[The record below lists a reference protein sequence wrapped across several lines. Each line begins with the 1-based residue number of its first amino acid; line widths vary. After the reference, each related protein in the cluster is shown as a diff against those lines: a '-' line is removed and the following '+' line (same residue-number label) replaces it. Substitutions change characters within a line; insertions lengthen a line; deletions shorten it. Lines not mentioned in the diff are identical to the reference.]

1 MNRQSSV
8 LGFIRSRLFGFL
20 LLMVASII
28 GVACSDQSQLSDAV
42 VVDWSS
48 PAGVGSVSPNLSLDL
63 DGVPILSWMKVSE
76 DSVALEYSR
85 WDQTQWSEPV
95 EVGRGSDW
103 LVNRADFPSVVQLSE
118 SLWAAHWL
126 VMRDPS
132 VFAYDVVIGLS
143 TNGGITWN
151 TSLTP
156 HLDGTLSEH
165 GFVSFFTDDQ
175 DVGLV
180 WLDGRKMVGG
190 SHADHGSQ
198 ATKSDTGMT
207 LRSTKI
213 TAEGALFQPQIIDGL
228 VCDCCQTDIA
238 QTDDGAI
245 VVFRNRTED
254 EHRDI
259 YYSRMVDG
267 NWSESKPVAS
277 DQWLIAGC
285 PVNGPSVAASAG
297 RTAVAWY
304 TEAKGYG
311 QVKLAVSE
319 KNSDTFMP
327 ALEISSGDSVLGQVG
342 LAAIE
347 DGGFIVSWMTFTEGT
362 KGELRLGYLDGS
374 GHFGPSVVAT
384 NIGITHLAG
393 LPQMVAFGDRVILSW
408 TGGDKSNK
416 SVQVVSLDQ
425 SLIKK

>member
-1 MNRQSSV
+1 MNRQLSV
-8 LGFIRSRLFGFL
+8 LGVIHRRLFGFL
-20 LLMVASII
+20 LLMVTAIV
-28 GVACSDQSQLSDAV
+28 GVSCSDQAQVPEAV
-42 VVDWSS
+42 IVDWSS
-48 PAGVGSVSPNLSLDL
+48 PAGAGSVSPNLSLDL
-63 DGVPILSWMKVSE
+63 DGVPILSWIKVSE
-76 DSVALEYSR
+76 DSVALQYSR

-95 EVGRGSDW
+95 EVSRGSDW

-126 VMRDPS
+126 VMTDPS
-132 VFAYDVVIGLS
+132 VFAYDVVVGLS
-143 TNGGITWN
+143 TDGGTTWN
-151 TSLTP
+151 NSLTP
-156 HLDGTLSEH
+156 HLDGTHTEH
-165 GFVSFFTDDQ
+165 GFVSFFADDK

-180 WLDGRKMVGG
+180 WLDGRNMTGG
-190 SHADHGSQ
+190 SHTEHNPQSM
-198 ATKSDTGMT
+198 KSDTGMT
-207 LRSTKI
+207 LRSTKL
-213 TAEGALFQPQIIDGL
+213 TAEGTLFESQIIDGL

-245 VVFRNRTED
+245 VVFRNRTEG

-277 DQWLIAGC
+277 DEWVIAGC

-319 KNSDTFMP
+319 KGSDTFKP

-342 LAAIE
+342 LAATE
-347 DGGFIVSWMTFTEGT
+347 DSGFIVSWMTFKGET

-374 GHFGPSVVAT
+374 GHFGPEVVAT
-384 NIGITHLAG
+384 DIGFTRLAG
-393 LPQMVAFGDRVILSW
+393 LPQMVVFGDRVILSW

-416 SVQVVSLDQ
+416 SVQVVSLDT
-425 SLIKK
+425 SLIIK